1 LAKSVLVALRLPI
14 QLKTKIDQLVTS
26 GRYRNFSEA
35 VRTALQQ
42 FLAEYEKA

>member
-35 VRTALQQ
+35 VREAIKR
-42 FLAEYEKA
+42 FLECEKA